1 MTGRA
6 RVQDGGHWRPVLLA
20 APAVLL
26 LGLFFIVPLAF
37 LVRVSLYRGGE
48 QSGFGIGG
56 FYQPGTFTLA
66 QYGALLGERYFG
78 AVWLFT
84 LELALLVTGL
94 CLLLGY
100 PLALAIHHLP
110 HRARALG
117 LGVVLLPKL
126 ANLLVVVYGLELLL
140 GDAGPIN
147 AVFIGLGLYQGGEP
161 LPLLHHLAGVVIGKT
176 YLILPYAVLVLVAAL
191 ARIDPALVPAARG
204 LGASPLR
211 AFLRITLPLSL
222 RGLGLAAL
230 ISFIWAMGAFVSP
243 YLLGSP
249 DEITLAVDVQRQVFE
264 NINWPRGAAEAVLLL
279 VTLAACVAL
288 ASAPRRWQGRSRRTP

>member
-1 MTGRA
+1 MTGHARA
-6 RVQDGGHWRPVLLA
+6 SHWRPVLLA
-20 APAVLL
+20 APALLL
-26 LGLFFIVPLAF
+26 LGLFFVVPLAF
-37 LVRVSLYRGGE
+37 LVRVSLYRGGG

-66 QYGALLGERYFG
+66 HYQTLLGERYFG
-78 AVWLFT
+78 AVWVFT

-110 HRARALG
+110 RCARAFALG
-117 LGVVLLPKL
+117 AVLLPKL
-126 ANLLVVVYGLELLL
+126 TNLLVMVYGLELLL

-147 AVFIGLGLYQGGEP
+147 AAFIGLGLSRSGEP
-161 LPLLHHLAGVVIGKT
+161 LPLLHHLAGVVIGKA

-191 ARIDPALVPAARG
+191 GRIDPALVPAARG
-204 LGASPLR
+204 LGATPLR

-222 RGLGLAAL
+222 GGLGLAAL

-264 NINWPRGAAEAVLLL
+264 NVNWPRGAAEAVLLL
-279 VTLAACVAL
+279 ITLAACAAL
-288 ASAPRRWQGRSRRTP
+288 VTVPRRWQGRGRRVS